1 MTLLKEM
8 EKNCRVVRR
17 VYNPLYQFIADN
29 FLSCLK
35 LLNFDKKNEL
45 NNDVRINESGFLRI
59 EEQESARSLLN
70 SFDFFYYMNGRFPL
84 IDGHLYVLDGE
95 KPVEVQGDGLN
106 MKELYKNFRGTK
118 SHALVFIPFLCDLNL
133 FMGGKEKVTKEVI
146 SKLYQNL
153 SLKTLSKCPIL

>member
-1 MTLLKEM
+1 M

-70 SFDFFYYMNGRFPL
+70 SFDFF
-84 IDGHLYVLDGE
+84 
-95 KPVEVQGDGLN
+95 
-106 MKELYKNFRGTK
+106 T
-118 SHALVFIPFLCDLNL
+118 
-133 FMGGKEKVTKEVI
+133 T
-146 SKLYQNL
+146 
-153 SLKTLSKCPIL
+153 